1 MIWVLVGL
9 GGAIGS
15 MARHGVN
22 HVIHQRALGSTF
34 PLGVFVV
41 NISGCVVMGIVAGM
55 LSTGRWHWSIEART
69 FVAVGLLGGY
79 TTFSSFSLDTIALVQ
94 NGHMLQAAVNVVG
107 QVTLGLL
114 AVWLGLQLAAA

>member
-1 MIWVLVGL
+1 MIWFLIGL

-15 MARHGVN
+15 VARHGLN
-22 HVIHQRALGSTF
+22 HVIHQRSLSSTF

-41 NISGCVVMGIVAGM
+41 NVSGCVVMGVIAGM
-55 LSTGRWHWSIEART
+55 LSSGRWHWSIEART

-94 NGHMLQAAVNVVG
+94 NGHMLQAVVNVVG

-114 AVWLGLQLAAA
+114 AVWLGLRLAAA

>member
-1 MIWVLVGL
+1 MVWLLVGL

-22 HVIHQRALGSTF
+22 HLIHQRALSSTF

-41 NISGCVVMGIVAGM
+41 NVSGCVVMGIVAGM
-55 LSTGRWHWSIEART
+55 LTSGRWHWSNEART

-94 NGHMLQAAVNVVG
+94 NGHLLQAAVNAVG

-114 AVWLGLQLAAA
+114 AVWLGLRLAS